1 MIFEGHECRI
11 GETTYPLE
19 KLPVQI
25 VVFHGRT
32 LHLKISRAM
41 DEAMCDLLE
50 STPRVMLMYEDGAR
64 FRAQRGLVYNIGEDD
79 MIGFI
84 SADRFVD
91 GNRREFSR
99 APLPV
104 SVTVTTSSRSGEVVS
119 TWTGSCTD
127 VSASGIKVPD
137 RGALTPAELTTV
149 ELGLKTGEAPLR
161 VGGAIAW
168 RNDSESALTLGCNL
182 ESQNQI
188 GELVARWHRAR
199 ARNQSPSPELL
210 LS

>member
-11 GETTYPLE
+11 GETVYPLE
-19 KLPVQI
+19 KLPVEI

-32 LHLKISRAM
+32 LHLKIRRAM
-41 DEAMCDLLE
+41 DEAMTELLE
-50 STPRVMLMYEDGAR
+50 STPRVMLMYEDGSR
-64 FRAQRGLVYNIGEDD
+64 FRAQRGLVYSIGENDI
-79 MIGFI
+79 IGFI

-104 SVTVTTSSRSGEVVS
+104 NVTVTTKNAVGEAVS
-119 TWTGSCTD
+119 TWSGLCTD
-127 VSASGIKVPD
+127 ISAGGIKIPD
-137 RGALTPAELTTV
+137 RGALTPAAVVTV
-149 ELGLKTGEAPLR
+149 ELGLKTGEPPLR
-161 VGGAIAW
+161 VAGAVAW
-168 RNDSESALTLGCNL
+168 RNDRESALTLGCNL

-188 GELVARWHRAR
+188 GELVARWHRMR
-199 ARNQSPSPELL
+199 ARNETASPEAL